1 MKRILNIMGFVFIMG
16 TITSLL
22 IIGMD
27 ALTFERIKANEQA
40 LFQSSVLNAFEIPFT
55 TATINEVFLQNVEP
69 IEFEVDGEIITV
81 YRDPR
86 SGRVSMEMSGGGVWG
101 PIIGVLTLEPD
112 FVTIAKVAILQ
123 QEETP
128 GLGGR
133 ITEPAYLAK
142 YQGVRFNPTVVVTKD
157 RPSGDN
163 EVDAITGATG
173 TSNRFQ
179 IILNNTHAKIFPL
192 LEALEN

>member
-40 LFQSSVLNAFEIPFT
+40 LFQSSVLDAFEIPFT

-173 TSNRFQ
+173 TSSRFQ

>member
-1 MKRILNIMGFVFIMG
+1 MKRILNIMTFVFILG
-16 TITSLL
+16 TVTSLL

-40 LFQSSVLNAFEIPFT
+40 LFQSKVLDAFEVSYT
-55 TATINEVFLQNVEP
+55 TATINEVFERSVEP
-69 IEFEVDGEIITV
+69 IELDVNGETFTV
-81 YRDPR
+81 YRDPV
-86 SGRVSMEMSGGGVWG
+86 SGRISMEISGGGVWG
-101 PIIGVLTLEPD
+101 PIIGVLTLEAD
-112 FVTIAKVAILQ
+112 LVTIANVAILQ

-142 YQGVRFNPTVVVTKD
+142 YVGVRFNPNIVVRQGATA
-157 RPSGDN
+157 DN

-173 TSNRFQ
+173 TSGRFQ
-179 IILNNTHAKIFPL
+179 IILNDTYEKLIPL
-192 LEALEN
+192 LQALGN

>member
-1 MKRILNIMGFVFIMG
+1 MKRILNIMTFVFILG
-16 TITSLL
+16 TVTSLL

-40 LFQSSVLNAFEIPFT
+40 LFQSKVLDAFEVSYT
-55 TATINEVFLQNVEP
+55 TATINEVFERSVEP
-69 IEFEVDGEIITV
+69 IELDVNGEIFTV
-81 YRDPR
+81 YRDPV
-86 SGRVSMEMSGGGVWG
+86 SGRISMEMSGGGVWG

-112 FVTIAKVAILQ
+112 LVTIANVAILQ

-142 YQGVRFNPTVVVTKD
+142 YVGVRFNPNVVVRQGATE
-157 RPSGDN
+157 DN

-173 TSNRFQ
+173 TSSRFQ
-179 IILNNTHAKIFPL
+179 IILNDTYDKLIPL
-192 LEALEN
+192 LQALGN

>member
-1 MKRILNIMGFVFIMG
+1 MKRILNIMTFVFILG
-16 TITSLL
+16 TVTSLL

-40 LFQSSVLNAFEIPFT
+40 LFQSKVLDAFEVSYT
-55 TATINEVFLQNVEP
+55 TATINEVFERSVEP
-69 IEFEVDGEIITV
+69 IDLDVNGETFTV
-81 YRDPR
+81 YRDPV
-86 SGRVSMEMSGGGVWG
+86 SGRISMEMSGGGVWG
-101 PIIGVLTLEPD
+101 PIIGVLTLEAD
-112 FVTIAKVAILQ
+112 LVTIANVAILQ

-142 YQGVRFNPTVVVTKD
+142 YVGVRFNPNVVVRQGATA
-157 RPSGDN
+157 DN

-173 TSNRFQ
+173 TSGRFQ
-179 IILNNTHAKIFPL
+179 IILNDTYEKLIPL
-192 LEALEN
+192 LQALGN

>member
-40 LFQSSVLNAFEIPFT
+40 LFQSSVLDAFEIPFT

-123 QEETP
+123 EEETP

-142 YQGVRFNPTVVVTKD
+142 YQGIRFNPTVVVTKD

-173 TSNRFQ
+173 TSSRFQ

>member
-1 MKRILNIMGFVFIMG
+1 MKRILNIMTFIFILG
-16 TITSLL
+16 TVTSLL

-40 LFQSSVLNAFEIPFT
+40 LFQSKVLDAFEVAYT
-55 TATINEVFLQNVEP
+55 TATINEVFERSVEP
-69 IEFEVDGEIITV
+69 IELDVNGESFTV
-81 YRDPR
+81 YRDPV
-86 SGRVSMEMSGGGVWG
+86 SGRISMEISGGGVWG

-112 FVTIAKVAILQ
+112 LVTIANVAILQ

-142 YQGVRFNPTVVVTKD
+142 YVGVRFNPNVVVRQGATA
-157 RPSGDN
+157 DN

-173 TSNRFQ
+173 TSGRFQ
-179 IILNNTHAKIFPL
+179 IILNDTYEKLIPL
-192 LEALEN
+192 LQALGN

>member
-40 LFQSSVLNAFEIPFT
+40 LFQSKVLEAFEIPFT
-55 TATINEVFLQNVEP
+55 TATINDVFLQSVEP
-69 IEFEVDGEIITV
+69 IELDLNGETIRV
-81 YRDPR
+81 YRDPS

-112 FVTIAKVAILQ
+112 FVTIARVAILQ

-142 YQGVRFNPTVVVTKD
+142 YQGIRFSPNVIVTKAT
-157 RPSGDN
+157 PSADN

-173 TSNRFQ
+173 TSSRFQ
-179 IILNNTHAKIFPL
+179 IILNDTHAKIFPL
-192 LEALEN
+192 LQALEN

>member
-1 MKRILNIMGFVFIMG
+1 MKRILNIMSFVFILG
-16 TITSLL
+16 TVTSLL

-40 LFQSSVLNAFEIPFT
+40 LFQSKVLDAFEVSYT
-55 TATINEVFLQNVEP
+55 TATINEVFERSVEP
-69 IEFEVDGEIITV
+69 IELDVNGETFTV
-81 YRDPR
+81 YRDPV
-86 SGRVSMEMSGGGVWG
+86 SGRISMEISGGGVWG
-101 PIIGVLTLEPD
+101 PIIGVLTLEAD
-112 FVTIAKVAILQ
+112 LVTIANVAILQ

-142 YQGVRFNPTVVVTKD
+142 YVGVRFNPNIVVRQGATA
-157 RPSGDN
+157 DN

-173 TSNRFQ
+173 TSGRFQ
-179 IILNNTHAKIFPL
+179 IILNDTYEKLIPL
-192 LEALEN
+192 LQALGN